1 MEKER
6 RCKMIPEVKL
16 ISASDESDH
25 DIIYDHKTVT
35 MPNKYAFPTHTHDM
49 CELLYFVSGEASYY
63 IEGNVYSLRAG
74 DIVFIRSARHHMLV
88 VNGGAD
94 YERYDVMFSRS
105 LIPDTLYEKTKGCAE
120 VVSASESTL
129 IKELFSSADKYYS
142 SARFSQE
149 EYGAFLRSLILT
161 VCCEFVRLAIKSEEA
176 TAAAV
181 SGSNTFHLALM
192 HINKNLSEIKSI
204 ESVCKSLYITKRYL
218 HYLFKKNLGMTPK
231 KYITEKRL
239 IAARKEIL
247 GGRAPT
253 EVYRSAGFND
263 YTSFY
268 RNYKAHYGYA
278 PSEQIERRT
287 E

>member
-1 MEKER
+1 
-6 RCKMIPEVKL
+6 MIPEVKL

-35 MPNKYAFPTHTHDM
+35 MPNKHAFPTHTHDM

-63 IEGNVYSLRAG
+63 IEGNVYTLRAG

-94 YERYDVMFSRS
+94 YERYDVMFART
-105 LIPDTLYEKTKGCAE
+105 LIPDSLYEKTRECSE
-120 VVSASESTL
+120 VISASGL
-129 IKELFSSADKYYS
+129 IKELFSAADEYYS
-142 SARFSQE
+142 SARFSKE
-149 EYGAFLRSLILT
+149 EYRALLRSLILT
-161 VCCEFVRLAIKSEEA
+161 VCCEFVRLARKKEE
-176 TAAAV
+176 V
-181 SGSNTFHLALM
+181 RGGELSGGSTFHLALM
-192 HINKNLSEIKSI
+192 HINKNLSEIKSV

-218 HYLFKKNLGMTPK
+218 HYLFKRNLGITPK

-239 IAARKEIL
+239 IWARKEIL

-253 EVYRSAGFND
+253 EAYRIAGFTD

-268 RNYKAHYGYA
+268 RNYKAHYGHA
-278 PSEQIERRT
+278 PSEEVVRHAVA